1 MELFPQQLPYPY
13 VHLSLSSYLL
23 YYYVVAIVPANV
35 EQNGTAKTTYSTQT
49 MPTAYCL
56 LQIMYLRPTICSMW
70 TTGTRDQ
77 RLKIKIIQ

>member
-23 YYYVVAIVPANV
+23 YYYVVAIVPAS
-35 EQNGTAKTTYSTQT
+35 AKRYDY
-49 MPTAYCL
+49 AYCL

-70 TTGTRDQ
+70 TTGTRD
-77 RLKIKIIQ
+77 